1 MRKSCNRLNDS
12 PKHHVAMFSGGAG
25 SWAAAKRIPK
35 KTGRLTL
42 LFADS
47 LIEDEDLYRF
57 IDEAAA
63 DVGGLLVKVAE
74 GRDPWQVF
82 FDKRF
87 LGNSRVD
94 PCSRIL
100 KRELLRDWLDSNCDP
115 ADTTIYLG
123 FDWTEAHRFERA
135 QGYWEPWEVR
145 APLCDPPYIDKAQV
159 LSELRAADIEPP
171 RLYGMGFP
179 HNNCGGFCIKQGMAG
194 FRRLLEVFP
203 ARYDYHERKEQEIR
217 EFLGKDVAILRD
229 RTGGTSTPLTLRSLR
244 EQIEA
249 GAESEQLKLDWGGC
263 GCFSP

>member
-1 MRKSCNRLNDS
+1 MSSC
-12 PKHHVAMFSGGAG
+12 KHVVMFSGGAG
-25 SWAAAKRIPK
+25 SWAAAKRVA

-42 LFADS
+42 LFADT
-47 LIEDEDLYRF
+47 LMEDEDLYRF

-100 KRELLRDWLDSNCDP
+100 KRELLRDWLDNNCDP

-145 APLCDPPYIDKAQV
+145 APMCDPPYIDKAQV
-159 LSELRAADIEPP
+159 LSALRAAGIEPP

-194 FRRLLEVFP
+194 FRHLLEVFP
-203 ARYDYHERKEQEIR
+203 ERYAYHEGREQELR

-229 RTGGTSTPLTLRSLR
+229 RAGGTTTPLTLSTLR

-249 GAESEQLKLDWGGC
+249 GAENEQLALDWGGC